1 MSIPL
6 QIVDTKTLT
15 TKYVV
20 KFGDKLSAMRKIR
33 RSNPFR
39 NSEGQPVN

>member
-20 KFGDKLSAMRKIR
+20 KFGDKLSTMRKIR

-39 NSEGQPVN
+39 DFKGLPVN